1 MCLSIENRG
10 SEFTAKAIKND
21 ELRKYAN
28 MLVTDCMN
36 IRKNLLHISAVMAS
50 IAEKRD
56 TGILE
61 EFDNSIVVFAEK
73 RLGLKK
79 SQVYNMVA
87 VGATFLDGD
96 GNVLLPQRG
105 GRWNNTQLMALLPM
119 GGKGSK
125 KLGPDKT
132 LEACQKLVEDKL
144 ISPDMTVAE
153 IKEVV
158 NVNRPDAKRVEK
170 QKNESDRKKELTG
183 EVIETKADII
193 EPKNDKKGDK
203 IVEKIEIFSDIN
215 RNYYAKFNGEVITFS
230 NNDIYDFTKLL
241 KICTNYSYDSTIVG
255 LNVSS
260 DGMSVNVSD

>member
-61 EFDNSIVVFAEK
+61 EFDNSILVFAEK

-87 VGATFLDGD
+87 VGATFLDD
-96 GNVLLPQRG
+96 NGNVLLPQRG

-119 GGKGSK
+119 GGK

-132 LEACQKLVEDKL
+132 LEVCQKLVKDKL

-153 IKEVV
+153 IKKVV
-158 NVNRPDAKRVEK
+158 NEYRPDAKRVEK
-170 QKNESDRKKELTG
+170 QKEEINRKKELTG
-183 EVIETKADII
+183 EVIETKAEVID
-193 EPKNDKKGDK
+193 NDDK
-203 IVEKIEIFSDIN
+203 SFKLVEKIEIFIDHTN
-215 RNYYAKFNGEVITFS
+215 NEYYAKFNGKLKTFDYS
-230 NNDIYDFTKLL
+230 DINDFGELL
-241 KICTNYSYDSTIVG
+241 KICANYSIG
-255 LNVSS
+255 
-260 DGMSVNVSD
+260 VSD

>member
-36 IRKNLLHISAVMAS
+36 IRKNLLHISAIMAS

-61 EFDNSIVVFAEK
+61 EFDNSILVFAEK

-87 VGATFLDGD
+87 VGATFLDGN

-119 GGKGSK
+119 GGK

-153 IKEVV
+153 IKKVV
-158 NVNRPDAKRVEK
+158 NEYRPDAKRLEK
-170 QKNESDRKKELTG
+170 QKDEANRKKELTG
-183 EVIETKADII
+183 EVVEVKADVID
-193 EPKNDKKGDK
+193 NDDNKSFKLVD
-203 IVEKIEIFSDIN
+203 KIEIFIDHTN
-215 RNYYAKFNGEVITFS
+215 NEYYAKFNGNLKTF
-230 NNDIYDFTKLL
+230 NNSDIHDFGELL
-241 KICTNYSYDSTIVG
+241 KICANYSLGI
-255 LNVSS
+255 S
-260 DGMSVNVSD
+260 D

>member
-28 MLVTDCMN
+28 MLVSDCMN

-50 IAEKRD
+50 IADKRD

-87 VGATFLDGD
+87 VGATFLDGN

-119 GGKGSK
+119 GGKGNT

-132 LEACQKLVEDKL
+132 LEACQKLIEDKL

-153 IKEVV
+153 IKDVV
-158 NVNRPDAKRVEK
+158 NEYRPDVKRVEK
-170 QKNESDRKKELTG
+170 QKDEANRKKELTG
-183 EVIETKADII
+183 EVIETKAEVID
-193 EPKNDKKGDK
+193 NDDNKSFKL
-203 IVEKIEIFSDIN
+203 VEKIEIFIDHTN
-215 RNYYAKFNGEVITFS
+215 NEYYAKFNGKLKTFDY
-230 NNDIYDFTKLL
+230 NDIHDFGELL
-241 KICTNYSYDSTIVG
+241 KICTNYSIG
-255 LNVSS
+255 
-260 DGMSVNVSD
+260 VSD